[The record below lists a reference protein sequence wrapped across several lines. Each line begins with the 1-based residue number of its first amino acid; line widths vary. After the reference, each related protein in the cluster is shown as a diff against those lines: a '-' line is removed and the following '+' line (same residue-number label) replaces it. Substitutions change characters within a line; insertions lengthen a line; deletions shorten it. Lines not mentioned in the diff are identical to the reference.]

1 MQMTKEIQIVKDSNK
16 VVETAPRTVDRRG
29 FMKDLVVGGAAAL
42 AAGTF
47 LAGPRRANAC
57 PDDGTLGADVSTDVT
72 LGSPVSI
79 GEIKSLKVTC
89 LSEVGWWDTPKFLAD
104 INAAGGMST
113 SQWAIPF
120 DPKNAGGYSALIEA
134 EDLDGKVHTMLL
146 DTGWDV
152 SYMSWVFKREGVAQ
166 KLENRVV
173 ERAILS
179 HEHLDHLWGL
189 PALCAINRY
198 IPLVV
203 PSTLTNDAW
212 GFIWKSRYAGPL
224 TSVKPGCVHKHFPG
238 FASTVL
244 DIPIILG
251 VRGEQILFF
260 NVKGKG
266 LVIVTGCCHCGIK
279 SAIDFART
287 NIATETGRFHG
298 LFGGMHISALEVWS
312 PTADQMLDSI
322 QQAQFDVIGSN
333 HCTGIIAVEKMLE
346 RGLPVAMGSAN
357 FGSKSSR
364 YIGNGDSLSF

>member
-1 MQMTKEIQIVKDSNK
+1 MTKEMQLVKDNNK
-16 VVETAPRTVDRRG
+16 VVETAPRAVNRRG

-57 PDDGTLGADVSTDVT
+57 PDDGKLGDHVPIDVT
-72 LGSPVSI
+72 LGSPASI
-79 GEIKSLKVTC
+79 GELKSLKVTC

-113 SQWAIPF
+113 SQWGIPF

-152 SYMSWVFKREGVAQ
+152 SYMSWVFKREGVAE
-166 KLENRVV
+166 KLENRLV

-179 HEHLDHLWGL
+179 HEHLDHFWGL
-189 PALCAINRY
+189 PALCALNRH

-203 PSTLTNDAW
+203 PSTLTDDAW
-212 GFIWKSRYAGPL
+212 KFIRQSKHNGPVTPL
-224 TSVKPGCVHKHFPG
+224 NPGALHIHFPG

-312 PTADQMLDSI
+312 PTADQMLDAI

-346 RGLPVAMGSAN
+346 RGFPVAIGSAN
-357 FGSKSSR
+357 FGSKSNR